1 MCLSQ
6 AYKSAPGKCMIQ
18 VRPKELCMDMCRR
31 RPPDPGDA
39 TWHFSS
45 IQSNESLSVRA
56 DEKCSIVAPT
66 SSRTVNAEAP
76 THMPEPPI
84 THKHQWKSGIVTIIS
99 TMDAVLNAASNLDAP
114 VDNFESAIAAY
125 MNEDPFELYQ
135 ATSIKQQRPV
145 ESPIIQ
151 LKPSL
156 ASERLQ
162 NILQYQLPTF
172 LAHANTSMQGHRRP
186 SRLVRY
192 WLPATALL
200 VGSFYLLV
208 C

>member
-1 MCLSQ
+1 
-6 AYKSAPGKCMIQ
+6 
-18 VRPKELCMDMCRR
+18 MDMCRR
-31 RPPDPGDA
+31 RPPNPGHA

-45 IQSNESLSVRA
+45 IQSNESLLVRA
-56 DEKCSIVAPT
+56 DGKCSIVAPT
-66 SSRTVNAEAP
+66 SSRTVNAKTP
-76 THMPEPPI
+76 THMPESPF

-99 TMDAVLNAASNLDAP
+99 TMDAVLNAASNPEAP
-114 VDNFESAIAAY
+114 VDNFESAIAAC
-125 MNEDPFELYQ
+125 MNDDPFEVYQ
-135 ATSIKQQRPV
+135 ATSTNQQRPV
-145 ESPIIQ
+145 ESTIIQ

-162 NILQYQLPTF
+162 SILQHQLPTF

-200 VGSFYLLV
+200 VSGSCLLV